1 MAGAAAAADGALPAE
16 EYLERH
22 DVRTYLHDALALL
35 LVHRPD
41 KPLEFLAEYYRR
53 ARRGENVRNREF
65 KYVNSTPRNRL
76 AYLALFRRTYAK
88 LAERSDL
95 TFLDYLELQRVLCPD
110 FSSQFCEDVRPPPP
124 PPEHAPLPPL
134 PRASAS
140 PSACVGA
147 GGEVPDDDGQPR
159 QHAGLLGVLLDVPAA
174 LLLQ

>member
-110 FSSQFCEDVRPPPP
+110 FSSQFCEDVRPHHHHRRPPSHLP
-124 PPEHAPLPPL
+124 SRTRAP
-134 PRASAS
+134 AS
-140 PSACVGA
+140 PTTREREPERVRGCRWRSA
-147 GGEVPDDDGQPR
+147 
-159 QHAGLLGVLLDVPAA
+159 
-174 LLLQ
+174 